1 MRIVIN
7 GGGGVGQALAGI
19 LSRENHDVT
28 VVEVNP
34 DRCEAVSEAVDC
46 HVITGTGVTPTI
58 LREAGVDRADIFAA
72 VTDRD
77 EVNLLSCV
85 IARKLSCPRCIA
97 RVRDKSFSATDPALP
112 VAELGIDQVINP
124 DEVAAREIVNL
135 LENPGTTQVIPLV
148 NGAVIIAGITIDIS
162 SPCIGRPLSD
172 LPQLGVGEHFR
183 VAVIRRGSEAITP
196 TGKDEIRIGDEI
208 FVIAQPSTISALVPV
223 IVPSAPVQPLT
234 KIMLFG
240 ASDLGRHL
248 AAMLQHE
255 CEVKLVDISGR
266 AARSASE
273 ELERTLVI
281 QGSGHDMDLLER
293 EGLAQM
299 SAFVAVSD
307 EEEANLI
314 ACLYAKRM
322 GVPRAMARVERDF
335 YRPLIMNVGVDAAVS
350 ARQATV
356 NALVK
361 YIHPGDI
368 RGAARLRGVD
378 VDAVELV
385 PSRSAKVVGRALRD
399 LHFPRGSL
407 VGVIVRGDGVVVPT
421 GDTVIEADDHVVV
434 FTLPGVVNKVER
446 MFA

>member
-7 GGGGVGQALAGI
+7 GGGGVGHALAGI

-28 VVEVNP
+28 VVEIDP
-34 DRCEAVSEAVDC
+34 ARCEAISESIDC
-46 HVITGTGVTPTI
+46 HVITGTGVALAV
-58 LREAGVDRADIFAA
+58 LREAGVDSADIFAA

-97 RVRDKSFSATDPALP
+97 RVRDTAFSGTDPALP
-112 VAELGIDQVINP
+112 IAELGIDQVINP

-135 LENPGTTQVIPLV
+135 LENPGTTQVIPLAD
-148 NGAVIIAGITIDIS
+148 GAVIIAAMLIDAA
-162 SPCIGRPLSD
+162 SPCVERPLSELSALTGD
-172 LPQLGVGEHFR
+172 APFR
-183 VAVIRRGSEAITP
+183 VAVIKRGDETVMP
-196 TGKDEIRIGDEI
+196 TGKDVIRAGDEI
-208 FVIAQPSTISALVPV
+208 FVIAQPARIGMLVSMLVPT
-223 IVPSAPVQPLT
+223 ARVQPLS
-234 KIMLFG
+234 KIMVFG

-248 AAMLQHE
+248 AAMLQDE
-255 CEVKLVDISGR
+255 YEVKLVDISGR
-266 AARSASE
+266 SARAASE
-273 ELERTLVI
+273 ELARTLVI

-307 EEEANLI
+307 EEEENLI
-314 ACLYAKRM
+314 SCLYSKRL
-322 GVPRAMARVERDF
+322 GVPRAVARVERDY

-356 NALVK
+356 NALIK

-368 RGAARLRGVD
+368 KGAARMRGVT
-378 VDAVELV
+378 VEAVEFV
-385 PSRSAKVVGRALRD
+385 PKRSAKVVGRALRD
-399 LHFPRGSL
+399 LHFPRGAM
-407 VGVIVRGDGVVVPT
+407 VGVIIRPEGVTIPA
-421 GDTVIEADDHVVV
+421 GDTIIHAEDHVVV
-434 FTLPGVVNKVER
+434 FTLPQVISQVER